1 MSLLS
6 FFGTR
11 KAPTLILIAWK
22 YKPILYCDTLLRQS
36 AGEEREF
43 SALFPKLVWPHP
55 GSLWFTNK
63 EWSNLTDGAQELES
77 QGFYAYLHCS
87 GKNKKIKMA
96 KPCVLA
102 PKKQR
107 GTVEVKVL

>member
-6 FFGTR
+6 FFETR

-22 YKPILYCDTLLRQS
+22 YHKAILFCDTLLRQS
-36 AGEEREF
+36 AGEEKEC

-63 EWSNLTDGAQELES
+63 EWSNLTDGVQELES
-77 QGFYAYLHCS
+77 QGFYAYLYCS
-87 GKNKKIKMA
+87 GK
-96 KPCVLA
+96 
-102 PKKQR
+102 KQ
-107 GTVEVKVL
+107 KN